1 MTLTI
6 SDLLAV
12 AAVTVGPVL
21 IISFGVALVWLR
33 TDFHALD
40 RRFSAD
46 IARLNARHRA
56 DFARLRADLA
66 KQNSRQSNTG
76 RLPKSS
82 PDV

>member
-12 AAVTVGPVL
+12 AAVTAGPVL
-21 IISFGVALVWLR
+21 IISFGVALAWLR
-33 TDFHALD
+33 ADLHALD

-56 DFARLRADLA
+56 DMSSLGAHLANQNEHHPTTGDLH
-66 KQNSRQSNTG
+66 QG
-76 RLPKSS
+76 S